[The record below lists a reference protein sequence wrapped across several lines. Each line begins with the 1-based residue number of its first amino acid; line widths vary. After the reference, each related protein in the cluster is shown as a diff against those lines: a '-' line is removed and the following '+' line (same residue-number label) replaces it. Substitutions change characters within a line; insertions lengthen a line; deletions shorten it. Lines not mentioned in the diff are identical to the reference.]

1 MISGPLSRRKR
12 KLQGM
17 IESLTN
23 MSDSYG
29 SPNQVKAFT
38 QVQSPEEELKSGYD
52 EDGKD
57 ADFTCVDRDAKQ
69 AIEEWIQQRHTF
81 HPPSFIPIR
90 QAAKDLSEVSCYPTL
105 GIDATFPQHRATSD
119 HETFAPAQA
128 EYPVWYFLYG
138 KTRCCGYS
146 SLDSGCGQL
155 VDRHGRNMRCG

>member
-1 MISGPLSRRKR
+1 
-12 KLQGM
+12 
-17 IESLTN
+17 

-138 KTRCCGYS
+138 YSQKTEEIS
-146 SLDSGCGQL
+146 Q
-155 VDRHGRNMRCG
+155 RHGLQFNVSRQEGRQGKEELKMDLP